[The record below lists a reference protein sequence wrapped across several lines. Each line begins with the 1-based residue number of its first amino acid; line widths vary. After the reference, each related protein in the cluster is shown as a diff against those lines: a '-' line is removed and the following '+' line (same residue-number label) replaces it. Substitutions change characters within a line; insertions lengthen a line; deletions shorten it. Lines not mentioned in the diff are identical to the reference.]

1 MCIYLQNFCW
11 CNILALIWIVCL
23 ENLRN
28 QLNLHIALFKCQV
41 MRLSGQLHLLIT
53 NLCMPT
59 RGHSFTPPLSLSL
72 SLSLLCSY
80 LALLVSLHCLGQ
92 CKQLD
97 SLDCIPR
104 NYNNYNLLFKIYSNK
119 CLTWMQF
126 MSSTSVNCIE
136 EIQLLM
142 PIRLLLL
149 LLLAKKFLAISNSNV
164 EKRAVAAG
172 RVDGEN
178 TLLDSLAN
186 CVPRPP
192 DGPQLHGGKCSK
204 GNIGRG
210 GEARMHWKWWPQPQ
224 ACQDAGHGTLLGWH
238 SRHCILFSAHAN
250 AQKYAAGWQSMKR
263 EREKGREGE
272 LQWRWQRLEI
282 H

>member
-1 MCIYLQNFCW
+1 
-11 CNILALIWIVCL
+11 
-23 ENLRN
+23 
-28 QLNLHIALFKCQV
+28 
-41 MRLSGQLHLLIT
+41 
-53 NLCMPT
+53 
-59 RGHSFTPPLSLSL
+59 
-72 SLSLLCSY
+72 
-80 LALLVSLHCLGQ
+80 
-92 CKQLD
+92 
-97 SLDCIPR
+97 
-104 NYNNYNLLFKIYSNK
+104 
-119 CLTWMQF
+119 MQF

-142 PIRLLLL
+142 PILLPPLLLLL

-164 EKRAVAAG
+164 EKRAVVAG

-210 GEARMHWKWWPQPQ
+210 RQARMHWKWWPQPQ

-263 EREKGREGE
+263 ERGRKGGKGNCNDADNDLKFIKNSKICVAKNMQYARQVDGKVREGSKASASPKNE
-272 LQWRWQRLEI
+272 CVTTEI
-282 H
+282 SFATVIFVALVLLCSTKNAI

>member
-1 MCIYLQNFCW
+1 
-11 CNILALIWIVCL
+11 
-23 ENLRN
+23 
-28 QLNLHIALFKCQV
+28 
-41 MRLSGQLHLLIT
+41 
-53 NLCMPT
+53 
-59 RGHSFTPPLSLSL
+59 
-72 SLSLLCSY
+72 
-80 LALLVSLHCLGQ
+80 
-92 CKQLD
+92 
-97 SLDCIPR
+97 
-104 NYNNYNLLFKIYSNK
+104 
-119 CLTWMQF
+119 

-142 PIRLLLL
+142 PIRLLLLLLPL

-192 DGPQLHGGKCSK
+192 DGPQLHGGQCSK

-210 GEARMHWKWWPQPQ
+210 GQARMHWKWWPQPQ

-263 EREKGREGE
+263 ERERGRAGRGIAMT
-272 LQWRWQRLEI
+272 LTTT
-282 H
+282 